1 MIIRNICKN
10 DLPQLARLYEQFWGD
25 KSYPELMARQLEEL
39 ERRDTHILLVAVEDD
54 DLLGSVMGIV
64 CEELY
69 GDCRPF
75 LVVENMIVDKACR
88 RAGVGRALL
97 AELENRAKARGCTQM
112 ILVTEKSRQDACGF
126 YESVGFEPDK
136 HTGYKKKL

>member
-1 MIIRNICKN
+1 MIVRNMKAR
-10 DLPQLARLYEQFWGD
+10 DLPQLATLYEQFWGEP
-25 KSYPELMARQLEEL
+25 SYPMKMQEQLEKMECMG
-39 ERRDTHILLVAVEDD
+39 THIVLSAEEDGR
-54 DLLGSVMGIV
+54 LLGSVMGIV

-75 LVVENMIVDKACR
+75 LVIENMIVDKEYR
-88 RAGVGRALL
+88 RVGVGRMLL
-97 AELENRAKARGCTQM
+97 AELERQAKKRGCTQM
-112 ILVTEKSRQDACGF
+112 ILVTEKSRRDACGF